1 MRFFPTIYLASG
13 AVAAVVAPQNDQ
25 PNCILYHRAEMA
37 EEAECGNR
45 DIIKTCFEKLETQA
59 VPQLEECYKSAGC
72 TDDKASVLA
81 LGAEERCLTKIAGGE
96 LRKRSR
102 GVLEARA
109 PEPTYMARA
118 DDLLENAPGLL
129 GRATTSSAN
138 TETMSGSSCVTA
150 SLTKVESC
158 EPRSSGG
165 GSTCSNVEQTSWVCT
180 PGWTCSF
187 NVEGTHICMILHNSL
202 DIAGIIV
209 AIVMAVGAIAGIVTI
224 TYLCIQNKK
233 EQKRLFAKAEATALA
248 RAATKKKRAAE
259 RAPLNQG
266 VLGKE
271 ARTWEVYK
279 RRARVVGGDSPKRGV
294 HLAVSR
300 LTL

>member
-13 AVAAVVAPQNDQ
+13 AIAAVVAPQNDQ
-25 PNCILYHRAEMA
+25 PNCVLYHRAEMA

-45 DIIKTCFEKLETQA
+45 DTLKTCFEKLETQA

-72 TDDKASVLA
+72 TDDKASILA
-81 LGAEERCLTKIAGGE
+81 LGAEDRCLTKIAGGE
-96 LRKRSR
+96 LRKRTR
-102 GVLEARA
+102 GELDARA

-118 DDLLENAPGLL
+118 EDLLENAPGLL

-138 TETMSGSSCVTA
+138 TDTMSGSSCVTA
-150 SLTKVESC
+150 SLTKVETC
-158 EPRSSGG
+158 ESKSGG

-187 NVEGTHICMILHNSL
+187 NVEGTHICMVLHNSL

-233 EQKRLFAKAEATALA
+233 EQKRLSAKAEATALA

-259 RAPLNQG
+259 RTPLNQA
-266 VLGKE
+266 VLGMG
-271 ARTWEVYK
+271 AHTWEVYK
-279 RRARVVGGDSPKRGV
+279 RRARVVGGNDTTCGV